1 MSDLSIYLDAAL
13 TLQGLVLSDSDR
25 APVLVNFQRNC
36 EIAQLLVE
44 FELPDDAEPAPV
56 FRT

>member
-1 MSDLSIYLDAAL
+1 MSDLSAYLDAAL
-13 TLQGLVLSDSDR
+13 ALQGLVLSDSDR

-36 EIAQLLVE
+36 VVAQLLLD
-44 FELPDDAEPAPV
+44 FELSDEAEPAPV